1 MTDSLGVVDAATHP
15 GYEEAIAEFG
25 VARSFETVAKA
36 GSRIG
41 GDAALVA
48 RYRAGSAYH
57 PWHPFWLLAEDEYGM
72 TRAGA
77 IIMAGARPGML
88 WQQLGCVVAATPSDA
103 LAQARGLVGAE
114 ARIVALPTYWSKPRR
129 NGIRSPQSEIWS
141 GTSGQPTAP
150 KKMASAP
157 RSWSNPP
164 GGIIAPVFR

>member
-1 MTDSLGVVDAATHP
+1 TLCDILPYLSSHLLFFAFP
-15 GYEEAIAEFG
+15 
-25 VARSFETVAKA
+25 ARHRDVPSFPTRR
-36 GSRIG
+36 SSDL

-57 PWHPFWLLAEDEYGM
+57 PWHPFWLFAEDEYGM

-114 ARIVALPTYWSKPRR
+114 ARIVALPTYWSKPR
-129 NGIRSPQSEIWS
+129 
-141 GTSGQPTAP
+141 
-150 KKMASAP
+150 
-157 RSWSNPP
+157 
-164 GGIIAPVFR
+164 IAFQVG